1 MPFINTKTNVSVS
14 AEQERELVKEL
25 GRAIAII
32 PGKSEPVLMLNLQDN
47 QRMAFRGT
55 ADGKMAMVEVG
66 LLGKAPAKSLNDF
79 TAECCNIL
87 NRILRAH
94 AVIFDKRIYNLSIIV
109 KGRMRSSLRKNFRA
123 VFEYIIARF
132 LAYRKRTVG
141 VGELYMVQGG

>member
-66 LLGKAPAKSLNDF
+66 LLGKAPARSLNDF

-87 NRILRAH
+87 NRILGIPGNGVYISYLEYEH
-94 AVIFDKRIYNLSIIV
+94 WGYD
-109 KGRMRSSLRKNFRA
+109 GENF
-123 VFEYIIARF
+123 
-132 LAYRKRTVG
+132 
-141 VGELYMVQGG
+141 